1 MTDNSNGEKP
11 ASPTMAL
18 AGGRDA
24 WMNGAELIDTLLHPD
39 SRVAQVLTPKESQG
53 LQAIRKLLVSG
64 HIQQNAIPAELSNGD
79 DPVNQFLAEQFGG
92 VRRKPNFKSTARSV
106 LNGLKFINMA
116 QAMADQ
122 KERSMRNITDNH
134 KHYLPP
140 EWHQLSASRQNYVY
154 RLLTYDALSSWGYD
168 SLELSVACDGVPLL
182 FIGWA
187 ILCAPYAQDAMAQNL
202 GLEEPEESENLYEF
216 VEELGIK
223 PEVMCNFLR
232 LVESDYRKENPYHN
246 SIHAADVT
254 QTTFSMLQMG
264 GDQYSS
270 SRLELFSVLLA
281 AVCHDMGHPGKNN
294 SYEINS
300 HSDLAVIYNDSS
312 VLENMHAA
320 RACRLLSAN
329 PGDRAD
335 KMNANI
341 LQGMQPVQ
349 KDVFRANFTKA
360 ILWTDMSQH
369 FAKLAQLKSKIST
382 HGTSDPSKFYVNAD
396 GRSISIVLLFLLHV
410 ADISNPAKPAP
421 IFVEWTDRCLNEF
434 FAQGDAE
441 KKALMPVSP
450 MCDREVTV
458 RSDSQLGFI
467 KFIVRPSFVLMSDL
481 MPRVVDE
488 VLPVL
493 EENLR
498 YWEDQKL
505 KEDGSVDGGEKE
517 TKDP

>member
-11 ASPTMAL
+11 ASPKSL

-64 HIQQNAIPAELSNGD
+64 HIQQNAIPAELSKGDD
-79 DPVNQFLAEQFGG
+79 DPVNQYLAEQFGG
-92 VRRKPNFKSTARSV
+92 VRRKQNFKSAARSV

-116 QAMADQ
+116 QKMADQ
-122 KERSMRNITDNH
+122 KEKSMRNITDNH
-134 KHYLPP
+134 KMYLPP
-140 EWHQLSASRQNYVY
+140 EWHQLSPSRQNYVY
-154 RLLTYDALSSWGYD
+154 RLLTYDALSKWGYD
-168 SLELSVACDGVPLL
+168 SLELSVACGEVPLL

-202 GLEEPEESENLYEF
+202 GLEEPDESENLYEF
-216 VEELGIK
+216 VDEFRIK

-246 SIHAADVT
+246 NIHAADVT

-270 SRLELFSVLLA
+270 SRLELFSVLMA

-320 RACRLLSAN
+320 RACRLLSCE
-329 PGDRAD
+329 PGDDAD

-341 LQGMQPVQ
+341 LKGMQPPQ
-349 KDVFRANFTKA
+349 KDVFRATFTKA

-382 HGTSDPSKFYVNAD
+382 HGISDPAKFYVNVD
-396 GRSISIVLLFLLHV
+396 GRSISIVLLCLLHV

-493 EENLR
+493 EDNLR

-505 KEDGSVDGGEKE
+505 KEDGADGGDKE